1 MGDRG
6 GRGGHGRSWRKRRG
20 WEIVEEEEVM
30 GDRGGRRGDGRSWR
44 KRRGWEIAEE
54 IGSRRSWRKEG
65 IGDRG

>member
-1 MGDRG
+1 MQEEGVGNRA
-6 GRGGHGRSWRKRRG
+6 GRGGG
-20 WEIVEEEEVM
+20 
-30 GDRGGRRGDGRSWR
+30 GRSWR